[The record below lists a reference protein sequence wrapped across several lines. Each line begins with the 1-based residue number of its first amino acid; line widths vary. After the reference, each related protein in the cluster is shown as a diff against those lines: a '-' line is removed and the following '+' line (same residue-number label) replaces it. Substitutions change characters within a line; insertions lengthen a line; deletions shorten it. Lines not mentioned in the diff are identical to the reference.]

1 MRRCLDHIG
10 MPNVRSR
17 HQLHGEQ
24 GEKKE
29 SPDDFAGA
37 EGMLGGSGGMGGTGS
52 TQVGRDPITPEPRLG
67 SSAQERPA
75 PAGPWS

>member
-17 HQLHGEQ
+17 HHQLHGEQ

-37 EGMLGGSGGMGGTGS
+37 EGMLGGSGGMGERGPPS
-52 TQVGRDPITPEPRLG
+52 LVVTQ
-67 SSAQERPA
+67 
-75 PAGPWS
+75 